1 MPTVLTREE
10 IERFHRLGYL
20 SGIPAL
26 TQGEVA
32 RFVEKTELFEAGHP
46 QDVPW
51 AFDIKCNLVFDWV
64 YENGAHPGILGPV
77 SQLIGGDIL
86 LTNSVFRIKE
96 PGAATSYGWHQDSAR
111 IVVTP
116 LPVIVYM
123 AFSAAT
129 AENGC
134 LAVIPGTHK
143 SVAPF
148 HLVTNPSQPKRR
160 VARVDDPDLARAVK
174 LELEPGEIAIFSANL
189 VHGSPPNRSDDRRI
203 GYAIRYI
210 PPHVRQIKARDSAML
225 VRGSDRYGNFDVDPA
240 PKRDLDEAALA
251 AHQAAVERSAKVLY
265 DGTQSSFRA

>member
-148 HLVTNPSQPKRR
+148 R

-189 VHGSPPNRSDDRRI
+189 VHGSPPNRALERRVAVLHDYTAASARQSRGQGSGQLVMGEDRFGHMGREPVPGPDFEANAAERRRI
-203 GYAIRYI
+203 LQAYPENILMG
-210 PPHVRQIKARDSAML
+210 PLEPGEKPDFT
-225 VRGSDRYGNFDVDPA
+225 DR
-240 PKRDLDEAALA
+240 
-251 AHQAAVERSAKVLY
+251 AAV
-265 DGTQSSFRA
+265 